1 MLKTVE
7 IEPGMTLAVRE
18 CPEEGKLVTI
28 IYDPFNIETIPEL
41 GMTLIMRGC
50 PEEGPLVTVVYDP
63 FVAKRMDDYHKH
75 RQKNPVKGENLAAYA
90 DHCTKIGKPVDAD
103 VVGHSLDLY
112 VLKEFE
118 GLRVKNLPRL
128 VPGFKQCGH
137 TFYYN

>member
-18 CPEEGKLVTI
+18 CPEKGKLVTVV
-28 IYDPFNIETIPEL
+28 YDPFNIETIPEL
-41 GMTLIMRGC
+41 GMTVIIREC
-50 PEEGPLVTVVYDP
+50 KEEGPLVTVVYDP
-63 FVAKRMDDYHKH
+63 SIAKRMGDYRKH
-75 RQKNPVKGENLAAYA
+75 RRENPVRGKNLAAYA
-90 DHCTKIGKPVDAD
+90 NHCTEIGKTVDAD

-128 VPGFKQCGH
+128 VLAFEQYGR
-137 TFYYN
+137 TFYCN